1 MDRYGTVGAVI
12 AAAGSSSRMG
22 GRDKLAEPL
31 DGIPEILR
39 TLAAVEAVPE
49 IREIVVVT
57 REDRVE
63 EYRRLL
69 GQCSRLRAV
78 VPGGST
84 RQESVRNGVRALSPD
99 CTLAAIHDG
108 ARPLVTPEVF
118 ARCIEAARSCGAA
131 TAAVPVKDTIKLADE
146 AGRVLDTPDRSA
158 LRAMQTPQAFRVEL
172 IRKAHE
178 IARRDGFLGTDDAAL
193 LEHAGM
199 PVYLCEGSR
208 ENLKLTTPTDLMLAG
223 LILAARAEKELIG

>member
-1 MDRYGTVGAVI
+1 MDRYRAVGAVI

-31 DGIPEILR
+31 DGIPVILR

-118 ARCIEAARSCGAA
+118 ARCIEAAWSCGAA

-146 AGRVLDTPDRSA
+146 AGRVLDTPDRSRLWA
-158 LRAMQTPQAFRVEL
+158 VQTPQIFDRERYLRAAEE
-172 IRKAHE
+172 AE
-178 IARRDGFLGTDDAAL
+178 RRGLSCTDDCQLFEAMGWEVQL
-193 LEHAGM
+193 VMGD
-199 PVYLCEGSR
+199 YR
-208 ENLKLTTPTDLMLAG
+208 NLKLTTPEDF
-223 LILAARAEKELIG
+223 LAAGAYLEGIK

>member
-1 MDRYGTVGAVI
+1 MDRYRTVGAVI

-31 DGIPEILR
+31 DGIPVILR

-118 ARCIEAARSCGAA
+118 ARCIEAAHNCGAA

-146 AGRVLDTPDRSA
+146 AGRVLDTPDRSRLWA
-158 LRAMQTPQAFRVEL
+158 VQTPQIFDRERYLRAAEE
-172 IRKAHE
+172 AE
-178 IARRDGFLGTDDAAL
+178 RRGLSCTDDCQLFEAMGWEVQL
-193 LEHAGM
+193 VMGD
-199 PVYLCEGSR
+199 YR
-208 ENLKLTTPTDLMLAG
+208 NLKLTTPEDF
-223 LILAARAEKELIG
+223 LAAGAYLEGIK

>member
-1 MDRYGTVGAVI
+1 MDRYGMVGAVI

-31 DGIPEILR
+31 DGIPVILR

-99 CTLAAIHDG
+99 CMLAAIHDG

-146 AGRVLDTPDRSA
+146 AGRVLDTPDRSRLWA
-158 LRAMQTPQAFRVEL
+158 VQTPQIFDRERYLRAAEE
-172 IRKAHE
+172 AE
-178 IARRDGFLGTDDAAL
+178 RRGLSCTDDCQLFEAMGWEVQL
-193 LEHAGM
+193 VMGD
-199 PVYLCEGSR
+199 YR
-208 ENLKLTTPTDLMLAG
+208 NLKLTTPEDF
-223 LILAARAEKELIG
+223 LAAGAYLEGIK

>member
-31 DGIPEILR
+31 DGIPVILR

-146 AGRVLDTPDRSA
+146 AGRVLDTPDRSRLWA
-158 LRAMQTPQAFRVEL
+158 VQTPQIFDRERYLRAAEE
-172 IRKAHE
+172 AE
-178 IARRDGFLGTDDAAL
+178 RRGISCTDDCQLFEAMGWEVQL
-193 LEHAGM
+193 VMGD
-199 PVYLCEGSR
+199 YR
-208 ENLKLTTPTDLMLAG
+208 NLKLTTPEDF
-223 LILAARAEKELIG
+223 LAAGAYLEGIK

>member
-31 DGIPEILR
+31 DGIPVILR

-118 ARCIEAARSCGAA
+118 ARCIEAARNCGAA

-146 AGRVLDTPDRSA
+146 AGRVLDTPDRSRLWA
-158 LRAMQTPQAFRVEL
+158 VQTPQIFDRERYLRAAEEVE
-172 IRKAHE
+172 
-178 IARRDGFLGTDDAAL
+178 RRGLSCTDDCQLFEAMGWEVQL
-193 LEHAGM
+193 VMGD
-199 PVYLCEGSR
+199 YR
-208 ENLKLTTPTDLMLAG
+208 NLKLTTPEDF
-223 LILAARAEKELIG
+223 LAAGAYLEGIQ

>member
-31 DGIPEILR
+31 DGIPVILR

-118 ARCIEAARSCGAA
+118 ARCIEAARNCGAA

-146 AGRVLDTPDRSA
+146 AGRVLDTPDRSRLWA
-158 LRAMQTPQAFRVEL
+158 VQTPQIFDRERYLRAAEEAECRGL
-172 IRKAHE
+172 SC
-178 IARRDGFLGTDDAAL
+178 TDDCQLFEAMGWEVQL
-193 LEHAGM
+193 VMGD
-199 PVYLCEGSR
+199 YR
-208 ENLKLTTPTDLMLAG
+208 NLKLTTPEDF
-223 LILAARAEKELIG
+223 LAAGAYLEEIK

>member
-31 DGIPEILR
+31 DGIPVILR

-99 CTLAAIHDG
+99 CMLAAIHDG

-118 ARCIEAARSCGAA
+118 ARCIEVARSCGAA

-146 AGRVLDTPDRSA
+146 AGRVLDTPDRSRLWA
-158 LRAMQTPQAFRVEL
+158 VQTPQIFDRERYLRAAEE
-172 IRKAHE
+172 AE
-178 IARRDGFLGTDDAAL
+178 RRGLSCTDDCQLFEAMGWEVQL
-193 LEHAGM
+193 VMGD
-199 PVYLCEGSR
+199 YR
-208 ENLKLTTPTDLMLAG
+208 NLKLTTPEDF
-223 LILAARAEKELIG
+223 LAAGAYLEGIK

>member
-1 MDRYGTVGAVI
+1 MDRYRAVGAVI

-31 DGIPEILR
+31 DGIPVILR

-99 CTLAAIHDG
+99 CTLAAIHDC

-146 AGRVLDTPDRSA
+146 AGRVLDTPDRSRLWA
-158 LRAMQTPQAFRVEL
+158 VQTPQIFDRDRYLRAAEE
-172 IRKAHE
+172 AE
-178 IARRDGFLGTDDAAL
+178 RRGLSCTDDCQLFEAMGWEVQL
-193 LEHAGM
+193 VMGD
-199 PVYLCEGSR
+199 YR
-208 ENLKLTTPTDLMLAG
+208 NLKLTTPEDF
-223 LILAARAEKELIG
+223 LAAGAYLEGIK

>member
-1 MDRYGTVGAVI
+1 MDRYRTVGAVI

-31 DGIPEILR
+31 DGIPVILR

-146 AGRVLDTPDRSA
+146 AGRVLDTPDRSRLWA
-158 LRAMQTPQAFRVEL
+158 VQTPQIFDRERYLRAAEEAERWGL
-172 IRKAHE
+172 SC
-178 IARRDGFLGTDDAAL
+178 TDDCQLFEAMGWEVQL
-193 LEHAGM
+193 VMGD
-199 PVYLCEGSR
+199 YR
-208 ENLKLTTPTDLMLAG
+208 NLKLTTPEDF
-223 LILAARAEKELIG
+223 LAAGVYLEGIK

>member
-1 MDRYGTVGAVI
+1 MDRYRTVGAVI

-31 DGIPEILR
+31 DGIPVILR

-118 ARCIEAARSCGAA
+118 ARCIEAAQSCGAA

-146 AGRVLDTPDRSA
+146 AGRVLDTPDRSRLWA
-158 LRAMQTPQAFRVEL
+158 VQTPQIFDRERYLRAAEE
-172 IRKAHE
+172 AE
-178 IARRDGFLGTDDAAL
+178 RRGLSCTDDCQLFEAMGWEVQL
-193 LEHAGM
+193 VMGD
-199 PVYLCEGSR
+199 YR
-208 ENLKLTTPTDLMLAG
+208 NLKLTTPEDF
-223 LILAARAEKELIG
+223 LAAGAYLEGIK

>member
-31 DGIPEILR
+31 DGIPVILR

-84 RQESVRNGVRALSPD
+84 RQESVRNGVWALSPD
-99 CTLAAIHDG
+99 CMLAAIHDG

-146 AGRVLDTPDRSA
+146 AGRVLDTPDRSRLWA
-158 LRAMQTPQAFRVEL
+158 VQTPQIFDRERYLRAAEE
-172 IRKAHE
+172 AE
-178 IARRDGFLGTDDAAL
+178 RRGLSCTDDCQLFEAMGWEVQL
-193 LEHAGM
+193 VMGD
-199 PVYLCEGSR
+199 YR
-208 ENLKLTTPTDLMLAG
+208 NLKLTTPEDF
-223 LILAARAEKELIG
+223 LAAGAYLEGIK

>member
-1 MDRYGTVGAVI
+1 MDRYGMVGAVI

-31 DGIPEILR
+31 DGIPVILR

-146 AGRVLDTPDRSA
+146 AGRVLDTPDRSRLWA
-158 LRAMQTPQAFRVEL
+158 VQTPQIFDRERYLRAAEE
-172 IRKAHE
+172 AE
-178 IARRDGFLGTDDAAL
+178 RRGLSCTDDCQLFEAVGWEVQL
-193 LEHAGM
+193 VMGD
-199 PVYLCEGSR
+199 YR
-208 ENLKLTTPTDLMLAG
+208 NLKLTTPEDF
-223 LILAARAEKELIG
+223 LAAGAYLEGIK

>member
-1 MDRYGTVGAVI
+1 MDRYRTVGAVI

-31 DGIPEILR
+31 DGIPVILR

-78 VPGGST
+78 VPGGSA
-84 RQESVRNGVRALSPD
+84 RQESVRNGARALSPD

-108 ARPLVTPEVF
+108 ARPLGTPVVF

-146 AGRVLDTPDRSA
+146 AGRVLDTPDRSRLWA
-158 LRAMQTPQAFRVEL
+158 VQTPQIFDRERYLRAAEE
-172 IRKAHE
+172 AE
-178 IARRDGFLGTDDAAL
+178 RRGLSCTDDCQLFEAMGWEVQL
-193 LEHAGM
+193 VMGD
-199 PVYLCEGSR
+199 YR
-208 ENLKLTTPTDLMLAG
+208 NLKLTTPEDF
-223 LILAARAEKELIG
+223 LAAGAYLEGIK

>member
-1 MDRYGTVGAVI
+1 MDRYRTVGAVI

-31 DGIPEILR
+31 DGIPVILR

-78 VPGGST
+78 VPAAAPGRSRCGTASGHFCRTAHWQPSMTAPSAGDTGG
-84 RQESVRNGVRALSPD
+84 L
-99 CTLAAIHDG
+99 C
-108 ARPLVTPEVF
+108 
-118 ARCIEAARSCGAA
+118 
-131 TAAVPVKDTIKLADE
+131 PV
-146 AGRVLDTPDRSA
+146 
-158 LRAMQTPQAFRVEL
+158 
-172 IRKAHE
+172 H
-178 IARRDGFLGTDDAAL
+178 
-193 LEHAGM
+193 
-199 PVYLCEGSR
+199 
-208 ENLKLTTPTDLMLAG
+208 
-223 LILAARAEKELIG
+223 

>member
-1 MDRYGTVGAVI
+1 MDRYRAVGAVI

-31 DGIPEILR
+31 DGIPVILR

-146 AGRVLDTPDRSA
+146 AGRVLDTPDRSRLWA
-158 LRAMQTPQAFRVEL
+158 VQTPQIFDRERYLRAAEE
-172 IRKAHE
+172 AE
-178 IARRDGFLGTDDAAL
+178 RRGLSCTDDCQLFEAMGWEVQL
-193 LEHAGM
+193 VMGD
-199 PVYLCEGSR
+199 YR
-208 ENLKLTTPTDLMLAG
+208 NLKLTTPEDF
-223 LILAARAEKELIG
+223 LAADAYLEGIK

>member
-1 MDRYGTVGAVI
+1 MDRYRAVGAVI

-31 DGIPEILR
+31 DGIPVILR

-131 TAAVPVKDTIKLADE
+131 TAAVPVKDTIKLADA
-146 AGRVLDTPDRSA
+146 AGRVLDTPDRSRLWA
-158 LRAMQTPQAFRVEL
+158 VQTPQIFDRERYLRAAEE
-172 IRKAHE
+172 AE
-178 IARRDGFLGTDDAAL
+178 RRGLSCTDDCQLFEAMGWEVQL
-193 LEHAGM
+193 VMGD
-199 PVYLCEGSR
+199 YR
-208 ENLKLTTPTDLMLAG
+208 NLKLTTPEDF
-223 LILAARAEKELIG
+223 LAAGAYLEGIK

>member
-31 DGIPEILR
+31 DGIPVILR

-118 ARCIEAARSCGAA
+118 ARCIEAARNCGAA

-146 AGRVLDTPDRSA
+146 AGRVWA
-158 LRAMQTPQAFRVEL
+158 VQTPQIFDRERYLRAAEEVE
-172 IRKAHE
+172 
-178 IARRDGFLGTDDAAL
+178 RRGLSCTDDCQLFEAMGWEVQL
-193 LEHAGM
+193 VMGD
-199 PVYLCEGSR
+199 YR
-208 ENLKLTTPTDLMLAG
+208 NLKLTTPEDF
-223 LILAARAEKELIG
+223 LAAGAYLEGIK

>member
-1 MDRYGTVGAVI
+1 MDRYRTVGAVI

-31 DGIPEILR
+31 DGIPVILR

-69 GQCSRLRAV
+69 GQRSRLRAV

-118 ARCIEAARSCGAA
+118 ARCIEVARSCGAA

-146 AGRVLDTPDRSA
+146 AGRVLDTPDRSRLWA
-158 LRAMQTPQAFRVEL
+158 VQTPQIFDRERYLRAAEE
-172 IRKAHE
+172 AE
-178 IARRDGFLGTDDAAL
+178 RRGLSCTDDCQLFEAVGWEVQL
-193 LEHAGM
+193 VMGD
-199 PVYLCEGSR
+199 YR
-208 ENLKLTTPTDLMLAG
+208 NLKLTTPEDF
-223 LILAARAEKELIG
+223 LAAGAYLEGIK

>member
-31 DGIPEILR
+31 DGIPVILR

-118 ARCIEAARSCGAA
+118 ARCIEAARNCGAA

-146 AGRVLDTPDRSA
+146 AGRVLDTPDRSRLWA
-158 LRAMQTPQAFRVEL
+158 VQTPQIFDRERYLRAAEE
-172 IRKAHE
+172 AE
-178 IARRDGFLGTDDAAL
+178 RRGLSCTDDCQLFEAMGWEVQL
-193 LEHAGM
+193 VMGD
-199 PVYLCEGSR
+199 YR
-208 ENLKLTTPTDLMLAG
+208 NLKLTTPEDF
-223 LILAARAEKELIG
+223 LAAGAYLEGIK

>member
-1 MDRYGTVGAVI
+1 MDRYRTVGAVI

-31 DGIPEILR
+31 DGVPVILR
-39 TLAAVEAVPE
+39 TLVAVEAVPE

-146 AGRVLDTPDRSA
+146 AGRVLDTPDRSRLWA
-158 LRAMQTPQAFRVEL
+158 VQTPQIFDRERYLRAAEE
-172 IRKAHE
+172 AE
-178 IARRDGFLGTDDAAL
+178 RRGLSCTDDCQLFEAMGWEVQL
-193 LEHAGM
+193 VMGD
-199 PVYLCEGSR
+199 YR
-208 ENLKLTTPTDLMLAG
+208 NLKLTTPEDF
-223 LILAARAEKELIG
+223 LAAGAYLEGIK

>member
-31 DGIPEILR
+31 DGIPVILR

-57 REDRVE
+57 REDRAE

-84 RQESVRNGVRALSPD
+84 RQESVRNGVRVLSPD

-118 ARCIEAARSCGAA
+118 ARCIEAARNCGAA

-146 AGRVLDTPDRSA
+146 AGRVLDTPDRSRLWA
-158 LRAMQTPQAFRVEL
+158 VQTPQIFDRERYLRAAEE
-172 IRKAHE
+172 AE
-178 IARRDGFLGTDDAAL
+178 RRGLSCTDDCQLFEAVGWEVQL
-193 LEHAGM
+193 VMGD
-199 PVYLCEGSR
+199 YR
-208 ENLKLTTPTDLMLAG
+208 NLKLTTPEDF
-223 LILAARAEKELIG
+223 LAAGAYLEGIK

>member
-1 MDRYGTVGAVI
+1 MDRYGTAGAVI

-31 DGIPEILR
+31 DGIPVILR

-146 AGRVLDTPDRSA
+146 VGRVLDTPDRSRLWA
-158 LRAMQTPQAFRVEL
+158 VQTPQIFDRERYLRAAEEAERQG
-172 IRKAHE
+172 ISC
-178 IARRDGFLGTDDAAL
+178 TDDCQLFEAMGWEVQL
-193 LEHAGM
+193 VMGD
-199 PVYLCEGSR
+199 YR
-208 ENLKLTTPTDLMLAG
+208 NLKLTTPEDF
-223 LILAARAEKELIG
+223 LAAGAYLEGIK

>member
-1 MDRYGTVGAVI
+1 MDRYRAVGAVI

-31 DGIPEILR
+31 DGIPVILR

-108 ARPLVTPEVF
+108 ARPLVTLEVF

-146 AGRVLDTPDRSA
+146 AGRVLDTPDRSRLWA
-158 LRAMQTPQAFRVEL
+158 VQTPQIFDRERYLRAAEE
-172 IRKAHE
+172 AE
-178 IARRDGFLGTDDAAL
+178 RRGLSCTDDCQLFEAMGWEVQL
-193 LEHAGM
+193 VMGD
-199 PVYLCEGSR
+199 YR
-208 ENLKLTTPTDLMLAG
+208 NLKLTTPEDF
-223 LILAARAEKELIG
+223 LAAGAYLEGIK

>member
-31 DGIPEILR
+31 DGIPVILR

-146 AGRVLDTPDRSA
+146 TGRVLDTPDRSRLWA
-158 LRAMQTPQAFRVEL
+158 VQTPQIFDRERYLRAAEEAERQGL
-172 IRKAHE
+172 SC
-178 IARRDGFLGTDDAAL
+178 TDDCQLFEAMGWEVQL
-193 LEHAGM
+193 VMGD
-199 PVYLCEGSR
+199 YR
-208 ENLKLTTPTDLMLAG
+208 NLKLTTPEDF
-223 LILAARAEKELIG
+223 LAAGAYLEGIK

>member
-31 DGIPEILR
+31 DGIPVILR

-84 RQESVRNGVRALSPD
+84 RQESVRNGVRALLPD

-146 AGRVLDTPDRSA
+146 AGRVLDTPDRSRLWA
-158 LRAMQTPQAFRVEL
+158 VQTPQIFDRERYLRAAEE
-172 IRKAHE
+172 AE
-178 IARRDGFLGTDDAAL
+178 RRGLSCTDDCQLFEAMGWEVQL
-193 LEHAGM
+193 VMGD
-199 PVYLCEGSR
+199 YR
-208 ENLKLTTPTDLMLAG
+208 NLKLTTPEDF
-223 LILAARAEKELIG
+223 LAAGAYLEGIK

>member
-1 MDRYGTVGAVI
+1 MDRYRAVGAVI

-31 DGIPEILR
+31 DGIPVILR

-146 AGRVLDTPDRSA
+146 AGRVLDTPDRSRLWA
-158 LRAMQTPQAFRVEL
+158 VQTPQIFDRERYLRAAEE
-172 IRKAHE
+172 AE
-178 IARRDGFLGTDDAAL
+178 RRGLSCTDDCQLFEAMGWEVQL
-193 LEHAGM
+193 VMGD
-199 PVYLCEGSR
+199 YR
-208 ENLKLTTPTDLMLAG
+208 NLKLTTPEDF
-223 LILAARAEKELIG
+223 LAAGAYLEGRK

>member
-1 MDRYGTVGAVI
+1 MDRYGTAGAVI

-31 DGIPEILR
+31 DGIPVILR
-39 TLAAVEAVPE
+39 TLAAVEAVQE

-146 AGRVLDTPDRSA
+146 VGRVLDTPDRSRLWA
-158 LRAMQTPQAFRVEL
+158 VQTPQIFDRERYLRAAEEAERQGL
-172 IRKAHE
+172 SC
-178 IARRDGFLGTDDAAL
+178 TDDCQLFEAMGWEVQL
-193 LEHAGM
+193 VMGD
-199 PVYLCEGSR
+199 YR
-208 ENLKLTTPTDLMLAG
+208 NLKLTTPEDF
-223 LILAARAEKELIG
+223 LAAGAYLEGIK

>member
-31 DGIPEILR
+31 DGIPVILR

-69 GQCSRLRAV
+69 GQCSKLRAV

-146 AGRVLDTPDRSA
+146 AGRVLDTPDRSRLWA
-158 LRAMQTPQAFRVEL
+158 VQTPQIFDRERYLRAAEE
-172 IRKAHE
+172 AE
-178 IARRDGFLGTDDAAL
+178 RRGLSCTDDCQLFEAMGWEVQL
-193 LEHAGM
+193 VMGD
-199 PVYLCEGSR
+199 YR
-208 ENLKLTTPTDLMLAG
+208 NLKLTTPEDF
-223 LILAARAEKELIG
+223 LAAGAYLEGIK

>member
-1 MDRYGTVGAVI
+1 MDRYRAVGAVI

-22 GRDKLAEPL
+22 GRDKLAESL
-31 DGIPEILR
+31 DGIPVILR

-49 IREIVVVT
+49 IREIVVVA

-118 ARCIEAARSCGAA
+118 ARCIEAARISGAA

-146 AGRVLDTPDRSA
+146 AGRVLDTPDRSRLWA
-158 LRAMQTPQAFRVEL
+158 VQTPQIFDRERYLRAAEE
-172 IRKAHE
+172 AE
-178 IARRDGFLGTDDAAL
+178 RRGLSCTDDCQLFEAMGWEVQL
-193 LEHAGM
+193 VMGD
-199 PVYLCEGSR
+199 YR
-208 ENLKLTTPTDLMLAG
+208 NLKLTTPEDF
-223 LILAARAEKELIG
+223 LAAGAYLEGIK

>member
-1 MDRYGTVGAVI
+1 MDRYRAVGAVI

-31 DGIPEILR
+31 DGIPVILR

-146 AGRVLDTPDRSA
+146 AGRVLDTPDRSRLWA
-158 LRAMQTPQAFRVEL
+158 VQTPQIFDRERYLRAAEE
-172 IRKAHE
+172 AE
-178 IARRDGFLGTDDAAL
+178 RRGLSCTDDCQLFEAMGW
-193 LEHAGM
+193 EVQ
-199 PVYLCEGSR
+199 PVMGDYR
-208 ENLKLTTPTDLMLAG
+208 NLKLTTPEDF
-223 LILAARAEKELIG
+223 LAADAYLEGIK

>member
-31 DGIPEILR
+31 DGIPVILR

-78 VPGGST
+78 MPGGST

-118 ARCIEAARSCGAA
+118 ARCIEAAQSCGAA

-146 AGRVLDTPDRSA
+146 AGRVLDTPDRSRLWA
-158 LRAMQTPQAFRVEL
+158 VQTPQIFDRERYLRAAEE
-172 IRKAHE
+172 AE
-178 IARRDGFLGTDDAAL
+178 RRGLSCTDDCQLFEAMGWEVQL
-193 LEHAGM
+193 VMGD
-199 PVYLCEGSR
+199 YR
-208 ENLKLTTPTDLMLAG
+208 NLKLTTPEDF
-223 LILAARAEKELIG
+223 LAAGAYLEGIK

>member
-31 DGIPEILR
+31 DGIPVILR

-146 AGRVLDTPDRSA
+146 AGRVLDTPDRSRLWA
-158 LRAMQTPQAFRVEL
+158 VQTPQIFDRERYLRAAEE
-172 IRKAHE
+172 AE
-178 IARRDGFLGTDDAAL
+178 RRGLSCTDDCQLFEAMGWEVQL
-193 LEHAGM
+193 VMGN
-199 PVYLCEGSR
+199 YR
-208 ENLKLTTPTDLMLAG
+208 NLKLTTPEDF
-223 LILAARAEKELIG
+223 LAAGAYLEGIK

>member
-1 MDRYGTVGAVI
+1 MDRYRAVGAVI

-31 DGIPEILR
+31 DGIPVILR

-146 AGRVLDTPDRSA
+146 VGRVLDTPDRSRLWA
-158 LRAMQTPQAFRVEL
+158 VQTPQIFDRERYLRAAEE
-172 IRKAHE
+172 AE
-178 IARRDGFLGTDDAAL
+178 RRGLSCTDDCQLFEAMGWEVQL
-193 LEHAGM
+193 VMGD
-199 PVYLCEGSR
+199 YR
-208 ENLKLTTPTDLMLAG
+208 NLKLTTPEDF
-223 LILAARAEKELIG
+223 LAAGAYLEGIK

>member
-1 MDRYGTVGAVI
+1 MDRYRAVGAVI

-31 DGIPEILR
+31 DGIPVILR
-39 TLAAVEAVPE
+39 TLAAVEGVPE

-146 AGRVLDTPDRSA
+146 AGRVLDTPDRSRLWA
-158 LRAMQTPQAFRVEL
+158 VQTPQIFDRERYLRAAEE
-172 IRKAHE
+172 AE
-178 IARRDGFLGTDDAAL
+178 RRGLSCTDDCQLFEAMGWEVQL
-193 LEHAGM
+193 VMGD
-199 PVYLCEGSR
+199 YR
-208 ENLKLTTPTDLMLAG
+208 NLKLTTPEDF
-223 LILAARAEKELIG
+223 LAAGAYLEGIK